1 MLGIF
6 ILIGVIKLKSI
17 LTEGRENSNCWM
29 APSGKSIPV
38 KDTHMTTAMEI
49 LPKWREDRIDPMM
62 ELWKKGY
69 LRVTYMYDGS
79 LLVNNEVHPP
89 NERQMAALK
98 NLAIEGEHTKI
109 TWDKGD
115 DEKILWTYQDTLQE
129 VMKDNV
135 EYVGPDDIDYDY
147 SGDLNTMERESGI
160 RILRDKEVSTL
171 ALQNGKVVGALYTA
185 EHPYEFSF
193 DLIVAKE
200 ARGQG
205 IGAKLI
211 DSALAQYRQEEIEMG
226 KELRLDVV
234 NPWVEKYLLHKGLVV
249 LEKLPGRAIMGYPK
263 EQGIA

>member
-1 MLGIF
+1 M
-6 ILIGVIKLKSI
+6 IKLKSI
-17 LTEGRENSNCWM
+17 LTEGRDKSHCWM
-29 APSGKSIPV
+29 DPSGRTIPV
-38 KDTHMTTAMEI
+38 KDTHMTTAME
-49 LPKWREDRIDPMM
+49 LQPNWRRDRIDPIQ
-62 ELWKKGY
+62 ELWKKGF

-79 LLVNNEVHPP
+79 LIVNNEIHRP
-89 NERQMAALK
+89 NERQMAELK
-98 NLAIEGEHTKI
+98 NIAAEGEHTKI

-129 VMKDNV
+129 VVKGKV
-135 EYVGPDDIDYDY
+135 EYTSPDEVDYDY
-147 SGDLNTMERESGI
+147 SADLNKMEKESGI
-160 RILRDKEVSTL
+160 NILRDKEVSTL
-171 ALQNGKVVGALYTA
+171 ALQNGKVIGALYTA

-249 LEKLPGRAIMGYPK
+249 LEKLPGRSIMGYPK
-263 EQGIA
+263 EQGVA